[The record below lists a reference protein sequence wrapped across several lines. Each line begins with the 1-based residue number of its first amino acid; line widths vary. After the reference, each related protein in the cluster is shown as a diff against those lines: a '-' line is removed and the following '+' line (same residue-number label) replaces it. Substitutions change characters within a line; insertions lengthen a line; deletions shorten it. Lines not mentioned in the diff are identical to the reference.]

1 MTSIKKEKITQ
12 VLKSIKEQHIHISIK
27 NKSGRWSKEYYMIEE
42 VKDIKNAQAAL
53 TLVVLRPACFSSCVI
68 ADLNSI
74 YGIKLNK
81 YLNLDGH
88 LIRELSVIC
97 APDPAPVLQH

>member
-1 MTSIKKEKITQ
+1 MTSIKKEKIAL
-12 VLKSIKEQHIHISIK
+12 VLRSIKDQHIDISIK

-42 VKDIKNAQAAL
+42 LKDIKHEQTAL
-53 TLVVLRPACFSSCVI
+53 TLVVLRPGCFSCCVV

-88 LIRELSVIC
+88 LIREL
-97 APDPAPVLQH
+97 